1 MESAHNIM
9 STLTESEST
18 LSMLAILNP
27 SRSKWGMTLESG
39 SLFPSTKFITV
50 PNVYSTGT
58 LYFGRLWSSFL
69 KDKTK
74 MLIANKVPAKHHWSP
89 EACLQLCQGFHNTLL
104 CISFFRR
111 VESKMSGKPV
121 SHWWAPCGGRHIW
134 LAITPCPS
142 GKFLV

>member
-1 MESAHNIM
+1 M

-39 SLFPSTKFITV
+39 SLFQSTKFITV

-74 MLIANKVPAKHHWSP
+74 NAD
-89 EACLQLCQGFHNTLL
+89 
-104 CISFFRR
+104 
-111 VESKMSGKPV
+111 SK
-121 SHWWAPCGGRHIW
+121 
-134 LAITPCPS
+134 
-142 GKFLV
+142 